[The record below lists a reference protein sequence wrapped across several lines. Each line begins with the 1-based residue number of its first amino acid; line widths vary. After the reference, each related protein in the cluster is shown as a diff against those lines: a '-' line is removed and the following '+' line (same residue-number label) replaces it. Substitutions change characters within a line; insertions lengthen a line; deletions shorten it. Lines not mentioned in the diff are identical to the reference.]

1 MAHPHFQK
9 APCSLHDQ
17 GKVTCNQFES
27 NHQRL
32 QFPQRNLNMMNS
44 VRFLYV
50 HMVAKELSSLET
62 DTVESIQM
70 HLLVL
75 AGSPAATKV
84 ICFKNSQKSKSSSRK
99 FLYSSNSIPLKN
111 QELDQVR
118 PRSLEDWSPSK
129 KAHTLQQE

>member
-1 MAHPHFQK
+1 MNWSGHNLHMAHPHFQK
-9 APCSLHDQ
+9 GPCSLHGQ
-17 GKVTCNQFES
+17 SKVTCS
-27 NHQRL
+27 
-32 QFPQRNLNMMNS
+32 QFPQQNLNMMNS

-62 DTVESIQM
+62 DTVESIRM
-70 HLLVL
+70 PLLVL
-75 AGSPAATKV
+75 VGSPAATKV

-118 PRSLEDWSPSK
+118 PRSL
-129 KAHTLQQE
+129 